1 MSGTVYGDCEEVCV
15 GAYLFTT
22 KKGCCDDEQS
32 IRQMLKKKI
41 KEMYPNMTVVQFG
54 SGREFLL
61 SDYNPDILLLDIQM
75 PGENGME
82 TAKEFR
88 IKRKKS
94 ILIFVTALEE
104 YVFDAFDVGVFHY
117 LVKPMSNSLAS
128 YIKNRS
134 MVRMN
139 ILIKIIIR

>member
-82 TAKEFR
+82 TAKED
-88 IKRKKS
+88 IAIQAWYPLGLGDKA
-94 ILIFVTALEE
+94 LLEE
-104 YVFDAFDVGVFHY
+104 SVFTR
-117 LVKPMSNSLAS
+117 LAEKHGKS
-128 YIKNRS
+128 KDKHQLKGYMDRLQDEKVENEH
-134 MVRMN
+134 N
-139 ILIKIIIR
+139 N